1 MSRLLALTL
10 DLDDTLWPVWPTI
23 VRAERRLHDWLAEHA
38 PATAQRHDTAAMRAL
53 RDRVGLEHPE
63 RQHDLTW
70 LRMESLRRALSQAGD
85 DPALAV
91 PGFEV
96 FFDERQRVELFDDV
110 RPGLERLAAR
120 FPLVALTNG
129 NADLG
134 RIGLA
139 PLFRGVVTARSF
151 GVGKP
156 DPRIFAAACELAGAP
171 AGQVLHVGDDLLLD
185 VEGALRAG
193 VQAAW
198 LKRPSIHPV
207 PPAAPQG
214 VHFVVEDLLALADA
228 VGA

>member
-1 MSRLLALTL
+1 MPRLLALTL

-23 VRAERRLHDWLAEHA
+23 VRAERLLHEWLQAHA
-38 PATAQRHDTAAMRAL
+38 PATARRHDPAGLRAL

-63 RQHDLTW
+63 KQHDLTW
-70 LRMESLRRALSQAGD
+70 LRLESLRRALQDCGD

-91 PGFEV
+91 PAFDR
-96 FFDERQRVELFDDV
+96 FFDARHDVELFDDV
-110 RPGLERLAAR
+110 RPALERLAAR

-139 PLFRGVVTARSF
+139 PLFRGVIAARSF

-156 DPRIFAAACELAGAP
+156 DARIFAAACELAGAP
-171 AGQVLHVGDDLLLD
+171 AAQVLHVGDDLVMD

-193 VQAAW
+193 LQAAW
-198 LKRPSIHPV
+198 VLRPSIHPEPPE
-207 PPAAPQG
+207 PPAG
-214 VHFVVEDLLALADA
+214 VHHVVAELGALADA
-228 VGA
+228 LGA